1 MKPTEKK
8 RWNIGTEVIMILLAL
23 LFLSPFYFLLAN
35 SVKSF
40 GEILSD
46 AASWPKVF
54 MWSNYST
61 ALN

>member
-46 AASWPKVF
+46 AASW
-54 MWSNYST
+54 
-61 ALN
+61 